1 VTSQVQATR
10 EVRIRADGGFF
21 VGRRCAAVRA
31 RISGSP
37 RDGAR
42 SQASRRETDEAM
54 RDLSGDHREP
64 IDSKLC
70 RDPNPPCR
78 RPRRGPRL
86 QREQSNREAQNAI
99 RRLTFSGA

>member
-64 IDSKLC
+64 IDSKLAAI
-70 RDPNPPCR
+70 PT
-78 RPRRGPRL
+78 RPVGVRGEAPGL

-99 RRLTFSGA
+99 RRLTFSGS